1 MGLED
6 LGHER
11 GPGDPPGASRPPRA
25 GVRRVARSGEPGT
38 LDGHR
43 RGRRRYRPRRQSGRE
58 VSHRHAAPGRRR
70 RALGRIPGDRASLA
84 PLLHLAVGQYR
95 PPAHRGYGGARGP
108 RRQHRVDPDPPPAPA
123 QPAGRT
129 PQGLD
134 SDCRGTRAD
143 AHIVTETNATG
154 ARRGL
159 FLTLSALLFVA
170 SAAGTILWSR
180 AMAEGMAMPGGWT
193 VSMAWMPMPG
203 ETRLA
208 AAAGF
213 LAMWVAMMGA
223 MMMPSLVPTLARD
236 RPALESP
243 SPALAGAGYFAVWAV
258 MGAGVY
264 VVGTVLVAAELRW
277 PALAPAMPI

>member
-1 MGLED
+1 M
-6 LGHER
+6 
-11 GPGDPPGASRPPRA
+11 
-25 GVRRVARSGEPGT
+25 
-38 LDGHR
+38 
-43 RGRRRYRPRRQSGRE
+43 
-58 VSHRHAAPGRRR
+58 
-70 RALGRIPGDRASLA
+70 
-84 PLLHLAVGQYR
+84 
-95 PPAHRGYGGARGP
+95 
-108 RRQHRVDPDPPPAPA
+108 
-123 QPAGRT
+123 
-129 PQGLD
+129 
-134 SDCRGTRAD
+134 
-143 AHIVTETNATG
+143 TETNATR

-243 SPALAGAGYFAVWAV
+243 SPALARAGAGYFAVWAV

-264 VVGTVLVAAELRW
+264 VVGTAVAAAELRW
-277 PALAPAMPI
+277 PTLAPTIPIARGVVLVAAGWVQLTPWKARHLACCREGRPGAARPGAAWRRGISLGVDCVLCCVPFMTLLVVTRMMNLAMIALTALAITVERVAREPAPVVRLAGLLLIGAGAWGIVRAV

>member
-1 MGLED
+1 
-6 LGHER
+6 
-11 GPGDPPGASRPPRA
+11 
-25 GVRRVARSGEPGT
+25 
-38 LDGHR
+38 
-43 RGRRRYRPRRQSGRE
+43 
-58 VSHRHAAPGRRR
+58 
-70 RALGRIPGDRASLA
+70 
-84 PLLHLAVGQYR
+84 
-95 PPAHRGYGGARGP
+95 
-108 RRQHRVDPDPPPAPA
+108 
-123 QPAGRT
+123 
-129 PQGLD
+129 
-134 SDCRGTRAD
+134 
-143 AHIVTETNATG
+143 VTETNATG

-159 FLTLSALLFVA
+159 FLTLSALVFVA

-180 AMAEGMAMPGGWT
+180 ALAEGMAMPGGWT

-243 SPALAGAGYFAVWAV
+243 SPALAGAGAGYFAVWAV

-277 PALAPAMPI
+277 PALAPAIPLARGVVLVAAGWVQLTPWKARHLACCREGRPGAARPGAGAGWRRGITLGVDCVLCCVPFMTLLVVTGMMNLAMIALTALAITVERVAREPALVVRLAGLLVIGAGALEIVRAV